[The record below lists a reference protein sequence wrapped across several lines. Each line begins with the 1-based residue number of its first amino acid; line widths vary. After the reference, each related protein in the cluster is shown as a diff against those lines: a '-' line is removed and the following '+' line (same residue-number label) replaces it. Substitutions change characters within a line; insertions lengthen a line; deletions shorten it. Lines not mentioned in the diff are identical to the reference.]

1 MSKTRISQGSNG
13 QYKVTI
19 PKALGD
25 GFDLDGEKVEWKPK
39 SGSSILMR
47 VVGEDD

>member
-25 GFDLDGEKVEWKPK
+25 GFDLDGVRVEWKPQ
-39 SGSSILMR
+39 SGSSILMK
-47 VVGEDD
+47 VVDDE